1 VKKQFPRWSGAVSLL
16 VGLTVAANAWSA
28 ERTPEETVRQYVQ
41 AVYSR
46 NYAMAYP
53 LISDADKK
61 HKARKEYLRLH
72 VSFEG
77 TALELAAQLAS
88 YIRYENARTQFHEDG
103 ATVVLDLILPN
114 GNDPKLRKLLMDFNE
129 AQLHSLP
136 EAEQEKISEILTT
149 AHQRDELPAIVGEE
163 RFELVKETDGWK
175 VFLNWAGTVV
185 VRFTGEVKKGLPWD
199 FEPILGEVRA
209 PPGEI
214 LLAAFRVRNRSDT
227 PVSGKARH
235 VVRPTEAHF
244 EVIQCF
250 CFIEQTLE
258 PGEEMELPLLFRVN
272 GDISPD
278 VQTIDV
284 HYEFYPLEHFK
295 QKWEK
300 PIRQ

>member
-1 VKKQFPRWSGAVSLL
+1 MKKQFLRWSGILPFL
-16 VGLTVAANAWSA
+16 IGLTAAATAWSA
-28 ERTPEETVRQYVQ
+28 DRTPEATVRQYVK

-46 NYAMAYP
+46 NYAKAYP
-53 LISDADKK
+53 LISHADKK
-61 HKARKEYLRLH
+61 QKTREDYLRLH
-72 VSFEG
+72 VSFDG
-77 TALELAAQLAS
+77 TARELAAQLAS
-88 YIRYENARTQFHEDG
+88 YIRYENARTEFHGDR

-114 GNDPKLRKLLMDFNE
+114 GNDPKLRKLLMDFDE
-129 AQLHSLP
+129 GQLQSLP
-136 EAEQEKISEILTT
+136 EAEQEKISEILAT
-149 AHQRDELPAIVGEE
+149 AHQRDELPGIVGEE

-199 FEPILGEVRA
+199 FEPVLGEVRA

-235 VVRPTEAHF
+235 VVHPTEAHF

-250 CFIEQTLE
+250 CFIQQTLE

-272 GDISPD
+272 GDIPAD
-278 VQTIDV
+278 VQTINV

-295 QKWEK
+295 QEWEK

>member
-1 VKKQFPRWSGAVSLL
+1 MKKQFLRWSGILPFL
-16 VGLTVAANAWSA
+16 IGLTAAATAWSA
-28 ERTPEETVRQYVQ
+28 DRTPEATVRQYVK

-46 NYAMAYP
+46 NYAKAYP
-53 LISDADKK
+53 LISHADKK
-61 HKARKEYLRLH
+61 QKTREDYLRLH
-72 VSFEG
+72 VSFDG
-77 TALELAAQLAS
+77 TARELAAQLAS
-88 YIRYENARTQFHEDG
+88 YIRYENARTEFHGDR

-114 GNDPKLRKLLMDFNE
+114 GNDPKLRKLLMDFDE
-129 AQLHSLP
+129 GQLQSLP
-136 EAEQEKISEILTT
+136 EAEQEKISEILAT
-149 AHQRDELPAIVGEE
+149 AHQRDELPGIVGEE

-199 FEPILGEVRA
+199 FEPVLGEVRA

-227 PVSGKARH
+227 PISGKARH

-250 CFIEQTLE
+250 CFIQQTLE

-272 GDISPD
+272 GDIPAD
-278 VQTIDV
+278 VQTINV

-295 QKWEK
+295 QEWEK